1 MSTTMSDPNAEMDS
15 GKKKRKRKRTRK
27 NKKKMEEEHGS
38 GDTIE
43 SNEHN
48 INITSTTIYVEGIS
62 YDASEEDLE
71 SHFQSVCNNIKEIR
85 MPRWQDSGKPRG
97 YAHIDFNTVEET
109 QAALKLNGS
118 DLLGRYLKIAVANDR
133 RKINTVGP
141 RPKGC
146 KTIFVKNL
154 PYDVTEEDVKK
165 VFRIFGVVNYVRLPR
180 WNHTGRLKGIGY
192 VEFKR
197 EDSAEIAVKKRS
209 DIHVGGRPVMIDYDD
224 GDGPKQSFKTKDG
237 RKWNKVNKKGSKHK
251 LTILCYILQPR
262 VLQVVRLLCTPCTQ
276 H

>member
-1 MSTTMSDPNAEMDS
+1 MSTTMSDPKAEMDS

-141 RPKGC
+141 HPKGC

-251 LTILCYILQPR
+251 RFKRGPTL
-262 VLQVVRLLCTPCTQ
+262 
-276 H
+276 

>member
-1 MSTTMSDPNAEMDS
+1 MSTTMSDPKAEMDG

-27 NKKKMEEEHGS
+27 NKKKMEEEQGS

-118 DLLGRYLKIAVANDR
+118 DLLGRYLKIAVANER

-165 VFRIFGVVNYVRLPR
+165 VFRSTLSSHIVCLTLFL
-180 WNHTGRLKGIGY
+180 
-192 VEFKR
+192 
-197 EDSAEIAVKKRS
+197 S
-209 DIHVGGRPVMIDYDD
+209 DPSPINVY
-224 GDGPKQSFKTKDG
+224 
-237 RKWNKVNKKGSKHK
+237 
-251 LTILCYILQPR
+251 
-262 VLQVVRLLCTPCTQ
+262 PC